1 MAATEP
7 DDDSLYTVSGGI
19 GRITFDRPQ
28 PATP

>member
-1 MAATEP
+1 MTATEP
-7 DDDSLYTVSGGI
+7 DDTLYTVSGGI